1 MRFKLLGRT
10 GLRVSELCLGTMV
23 FGDTRGPWGATPE
36 DAREIFTAFAEA
48 GGNFVD
54 TANYY
59 AQGNSE
65 RVVGE
70 LINAER
76 DRWVLSTKYTLNTRP
91 GDPNAGGN
99 HRKSMVQALHGSLD
113 RLGTD
118 YIDVFWVHCRD
129 EFTPIEEMVRALD
142 DLVSSGKVLY
152 AGISDTPAW
161 QVSQAVTL
169 ADLRGWT
176 RFAGLQVPYSLIE
189 RTVERDLL
197 PMARSLELTV
207 TAWSPLGDG
216 LLTGR

>member
-70 LINAER
+70 LINAEP

-207 TAWSPLGDG
+207 TA
-216 LLTGR
+216 